1 MFSISWALEIQHL
14 LNGRGLDEVLAKQ
27 CVDPFSGHRPADQ
40 GTCGWEKRGLT
51 KQHKIQESPLQQC
64 GQALG
69 LLAARQGQH
78 WGKPQAEVTQQQWL
92 IEAVEP
98 AQLARHQSQT
108 HLL

>member
-1 MFSISWALEIQHL
+1 MSPMSHQL
-14 LNGRGLDEVLAKQ
+14 LT
-27 CVDPFSGHRPADQ
+27 DQ
-40 GTCGWEKRGLT
+40 RACGGEKGGLT
-51 KQHKIQESPLQQC
+51 EQNKIQESPLQQC

-69 LLAARQGQH
+69 LPAARQGQR